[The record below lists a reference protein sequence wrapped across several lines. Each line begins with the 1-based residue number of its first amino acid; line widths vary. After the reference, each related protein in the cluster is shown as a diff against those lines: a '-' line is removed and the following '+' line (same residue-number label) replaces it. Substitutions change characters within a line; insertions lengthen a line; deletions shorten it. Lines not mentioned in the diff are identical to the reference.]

1 MDQVNLRIPQ
11 QKKRKLMCMT
21 EVYKNL
27 GGNSSVRAYEIL
39 PTAIRVQFNN
49 GSWYSYS
56 YLKAGR
62 MHVDQMKQLARNGVG
77 LCSYIQRCAK
87 YLYD

>member
-1 MDQVNLRIPQ
+1 MI
-11 QKKRKLMCMT
+11 
-21 EVYKNL
+21 EIYSNL

-39 PTAIRVQFNN
+39 PTVIRVQFND
-49 GSWYSYS
+49 GRWYSYS

-62 MHVDQMKQLARNGVG
+62 MHVEQMKQLARNGVG
-77 LCSYIQRCAK
+77 LCSYIQRHAK